1 MLSMETRADR
11 SYFFLIFELFGAG
24 FPLYRPARCA
34 ILCSLNMTAE
44 GGVGLTAAGKQWE
57 AFRQRVFKMVSVG
70 VVDDPI
76 NQSYDVIS
84 TAMLLIN
91 LVGAFAGTFDSV
103 ALKYEELLSRI
114 EAITVAFFA
123 LDYVLRVFTAPCLY
137 PGEKGLTPYWKYI
150 KSGAGIVDLLSFL
163 PYYMPMFF
171 PAGAVAFR
179 LIRVARILRLFR
191 INAYYDSLNVIGEVV
206 TSKAQQLLASLFII
220 FFLMLASS
228 LAMYSIEHEAQPQ
241 VFQNAFSGMWWAV
254 STLLTVGY
262 GDIYPITPMGKFL
275 GIVITF
281 LGVGMVAIPTGI
293 ISAGFVE
300 QYSRA
305 KRITDYE
312 REERLNFM
320 RVELGKKDSWT
331 GKTVQELKLPERVIV
346 AVIQRKS
353 EVIVPRG
360 DVMLMPGDKLV
371 LGAEGLKDDH
381 PVNLRE
387 ITLMKNHDWNNTAI
401 MDLDISR
408 QTHIVMV
415 RRNGK
420 ALVPNGSLVLREGDT
435 VILYSK
441 ENLNSGDAVPV

>member
-1 MLSMETRADR
+1 MNADR
-11 SYFFLIFELFGAG
+11 
-24 FPLYRPARCA
+24 
-34 ILCSLNMTAE
+34 
-44 GGVGLTAAGKQWE
+44 KQWE
-57 AFRQRVFKMVSVG
+57 DFRQRVFKMVSVG

-84 TAMLLIN
+84 TAMLIIN
-91 LVGAFAGTFDSV
+91 LIGAFAGTFDSV
-103 ALKYEELLSRI
+103 ALKHGQLLSRV

-123 LDYVLRVFTAPCLY
+123 FDYVLRIFTAPCLY
-137 PGEKGLTPYWKYI
+137 PGEKGLRPYWKYI
-150 KSGAGIVDLLSFL
+150 KSGAGIIDLLSFL
-163 PYYMPMFF
+163 PYYLPTFF

-191 INAYYDSLNVIGEVV
+191 VNAYVDSLNVINEVIV
-206 TSKAQQLLASLFII
+206 GKAQQLMASLFII
-220 FFLMLASS
+220 FVLMLASS
-228 LAMYSIEHEAQPQ
+228 LAMYSIEHEAQPE
-241 VFQNAFSGMWWAV
+241 VFRNAFSGMWWAV

-305 KRITDYE
+305 KRLSDYA

-320 RVELGKKDSWT
+320 KIELGNRDSWT
-331 GKTVQELKLPERVIV
+331 GKTIQELNLPKNILV

-353 EVIVPRG
+353 EIVVPRG
-360 DVMLMPGDKLV
+360 DVVLLPGDKLI
-371 LGAEGLKDDH
+371 LGAEALKNDH
-381 PVNLRE
+381 PVNLTE

-401 MDLDISR
+401 ADLDISR

-415 RRNGK
+415 QRDGK

-441 ENLNSGDAVPV
+441 EHLNSGDVFPV

>member
-1 MLSMETRADR
+1 
-11 SYFFLIFELFGAG
+11 
-24 FPLYRPARCA
+24 
-34 ILCSLNMTAE
+34 
-44 GGVGLTAAGKQWE
+44 
-57 AFRQRVFKMVSVG
+57 
-70 VVDDPI
+70 
-76 NQSYDVIS
+76 
-84 TAMLLIN
+84 
-91 LVGAFAGTFDSV
+91 
-103 ALKYEELLSRI
+103 
-114 EAITVAFFA
+114 
-123 LDYVLRVFTAPCLY
+123 
-137 PGEKGLTPYWKYI
+137 
-150 KSGAGIVDLLSFL
+150 
-163 PYYMPMFF
+163 
-171 PAGAVAFR
+171 
-179 LIRVARILRLFR
+179 
-191 INAYYDSLNVIGEVV
+191 
-206 TSKAQQLLASLFII
+206 
-220 FFLMLASS
+220 MLASS

-320 RVELGKKDSWT
+320 MVELGKKDSWT

>member
-1 MLSMETRADR
+1 M
-11 SYFFLIFELFGAG
+11 
-24 FPLYRPARCA
+24 
-34 ILCSLNMTAE
+34 
-44 GGVGLTAAGKQWE
+44 TAAGKQWE

-103 ALKYEELLSRI
+103 ALKYGELLSRI

-220 FFLMLASS
+220 FVLMLASS

-320 RVELGKKDSWT
+320 RE
-331 GKTVQELKLPERVIV
+331 LPERVIV

>member
-1 MLSMETRADR
+1 
-11 SYFFLIFELFGAG
+11 
-24 FPLYRPARCA
+24 
-34 ILCSLNMTAE
+34 MTAGSRE
-44 GGVGLTAAGKQWE
+44 FQE
-57 AFRQRVFKMVSVG
+57 FRQRVFKMVSVG

-76 NQSYDVIS
+76 NQGYDIVS
-84 TAMLLIN
+84 TGMLLIN
-91 LVGAFAGTFDSV
+91 LIGAFAGTFDSV
-103 ALKYEELLSRI
+103 AQQYGSLLRQV

-123 LDYVLRVFTAPCLY
+123 LDYILRLFTAPCLY
-137 PGEKGLTPYWKYI
+137 PGEEGWRPYVKYA
-150 KSGAGIVDLLSFL
+150 KSGAGIIDLLSFL
-163 PYYMPMFF
+163 PYYLPMFF

-191 INAYYDSLNVIGEVV
+191 INAYYDSLNVIAEVIV
-206 TSKAQQLLASLFII
+206 GKSQQLLASLFII
-220 FFLMLASS
+220 FVLMLASS
-228 LAMYSIEHEAQPQ
+228 LSMYSIEHEAQPE
-241 VFQNAFSGMWWAV
+241 VFRNAFSGMWWAV

-275 GIVITF
+275 GIVITV

-305 KRITDYE
+305 KKLSDYA
-312 REERLNFM
+312 REEQLNFM
-320 RVELGKKDSWT
+320 KIEIGNRDSWT
-331 GKTVQELKLPERVIV
+331 GKTIQELNLPANVIV

-353 EVIVPRG
+353 EIVIPRG
-360 DVMLMPGDKLV
+360 DVVLMPGDRV
-371 LGAEGLKDDH
+371 ILGAEALKNDH
-381 PVNLRE
+381 PVNLKE

-415 RRNGK
+415 QRNGK
-420 ALVPNGSLVLREGDT
+420 ALVPNGNLVLREGDT

-441 ENLNSGDAVPV
+441 EHLSSGDTVPV